1 MQKVSLV
8 VMLGLLGF
16 ILVPLNAE
24 NSGVYGEIGF
34 QYSNMTQ
41 ATKSQVGPQLQKNP
55 FSSTAPVTAV
65 NVNNFLQQSNNNNP
79 KQNRQ

>member
-34 QYSNMTQ
+34 QYSNNDP
-41 ATKSQVGPQLQKNP
+41 SY
-55 FSSTAPVTAV
+55 
-65 NVNNFLQQSNNNNP
+65 
-79 KQNRQ
+79 

>member
-1 MQKVSLV
+1 MSLV

-41 ATKSQVGPQLQKNP
+41 GPQLQKNP
-55 FSSTAPVTAV
+55 FNSTAPVTAV